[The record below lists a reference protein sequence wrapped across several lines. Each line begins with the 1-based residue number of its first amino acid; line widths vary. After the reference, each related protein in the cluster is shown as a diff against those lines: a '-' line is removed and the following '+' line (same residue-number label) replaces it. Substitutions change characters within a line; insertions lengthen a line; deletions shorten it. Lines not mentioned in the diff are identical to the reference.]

1 MGQIINPVMGAFTP
15 IKYSL
20 KLVELLYNDT
30 LYPYITNTQ
39 YEGQIKESG
48 DRVRVR
54 TAGKISLSTY
64 TKGMELVK
72 QELTPTYEDLIIDQ
86 QQYFAFG
93 VDDVDKIQNDID
105 AINEYAMS
113 SKRDM
118 AELIDADILKY
129 GRKNVWGA
137 NVVGTSYS
145 TGTCSV
151 AATTGIVT
159 GSGTTFTAGM
169 VGGFIKFAALPN
181 YYYVSAYTNTTTITV
196 TDVGS
201 AAYTGGAIL
210 PAATDTTYVIEGASA
225 KAVTEKTIYRS
236 LVDLS
241 TKMSASLA
249 PRDGRWIVVNSA
261 VEALLRNAPEFIP
274 AVQSAYNGVVEK
286 GLIGSIAG
294 FKVYF
299 SELID
304 GNNTP
309 TTGGYWV
316 LAGCKDFMAFAT
328 QISKVSVIPSEA
340 DPNSFITTCKGLLVY
355 GRKVFAG
362 NRAKGG
368 VMRITTAYSA

>member
-15 IKYSL
+15 IKFSL

-39 YEGQIKESG
+39 YEGMIKDSG

-54 TAGKISLSTY
+54 TAGKISLSKY

-86 QQYFAFG
+86 QQYFSFG

-105 AINEYAMS
+105 AINEYAANA
-113 SKRDM
+113 KRDM
-118 AELIDADILKY
+118 AELIDTDILLY
-129 GRKNVWGA
+129 GRKNVWGG
-137 NVVGTSYS
+137 NVIGTSYS

-151 AATTGIVT
+151 AATTGVVT
-159 GSGTTFTAGM
+159 GSGTVFTAGM

-181 YYYVSAYTNTTTITV
+181 YYYVSAYTDATHITV

-201 AAYTGGAIL
+201 ASYTGGAIA
-210 PAATDTTYVIEGASA
+210 PAAANTTYVIKGASPL
-225 KAVTEKTIYRS
+225 AVTEKTIYRS

-241 TKMSASLA
+241 TAMSASLA
-249 PRDGRWIVVNSA
+249 PREGRWIVVNSA

-299 SELID
+299 SELVD
-304 GNNTP
+304 GNNTA
-309 TTGGYWV
+309 TTGGYWI
-316 LAGCKDFMAFAT
+316 LAGCKDFLSFAT

-362 NRAKGG
+362 NRYKGG
-368 VMRITTAYSA
+368 AMRITVAYST